1 MHHHDASPGA
11 DSTRR
16 SGGGGGGALTFGSAS
31 PAGKRKRLFFQ
42 GRARTLPVAP
52 VPLLS
57 FHNSGGDECGDG
69 HAGGGDG
76 ESDEDDDLDV
86 RRQHKRHVAEVR
98 ARVFLFLG
106 LNFVE
111 RRQWWAHAAHANPVK
126 HTSKHKRCLTD

>member
-31 PAGKRKRLFFQ
+31 PAGKRKRLFLQ
-42 GRARTLPVAP
+42 GRARALPVAP

-57 FHNSGGDECGDG
+57 FHNSGGFGDVQPG
-69 HAGGGDG
+69 NGG

-98 ARVFLFLG
+98 ACV
-106 LNFVE
+106 
-111 RRQWWAHAAHANPVK
+111 
-126 HTSKHKRCLTD
+126 T